1 MSATQ
6 RHETARRGGKA
17 RGASL
22 ALHSRS
28 AEETRRLGE
37 ALGGLLAAGDVILL
51 TGELGAGKTAFTQG
65 IARGLGV
72 PGVVNSPTFTL
83 LKEYQGRLPLYHFDL
98 YRIENPA
105 ELEELGFG
113 DYFFGDGVS
122 VVEWAERGEP
132 AAGTGEGDEAP
143 WPADALRIRIGIA
156 GPQERALA
164 FIAAGPRG
172 RALLAGLASA
182 ARTESETR

>member
-6 RHETARRGGKA
+6 RHETARRGKA
-17 RGASL
+17 QGLSR
-22 ALHSRS
+22 ALRSRS

-37 ALGGLLAAGDVILL
+37 ALGRLLAAGDVILL
-51 TGELGAGKTAFTQG
+51 TGELGAGKTALTQG

-98 YRIENPA
+98 YRIEDPT
-105 ELEELGFG
+105 ELEELGFAE
-113 DYFFGDGVS
+113 YFCGDGVS

-132 AAGTGEGDEAP
+132 AAEAGLETP
-143 WPADALRIRIGIA
+143 WPADALRVRIGTV
-156 GPQERALA
+156 GPKERTLHVTAE
-164 FIAAGPRG
+164 GPRG
-172 RALLAGLASA
+172 RALLAELAA
-182 ARTESETR
+182 AQSESETR